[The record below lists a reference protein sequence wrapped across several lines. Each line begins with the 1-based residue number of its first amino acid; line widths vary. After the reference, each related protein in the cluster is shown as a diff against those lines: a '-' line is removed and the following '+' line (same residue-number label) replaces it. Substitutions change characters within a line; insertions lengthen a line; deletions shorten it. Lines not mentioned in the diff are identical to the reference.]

1 MATLGRLP
9 RNGDVVELDEV
20 TLTVERMEGRRID
33 RLRAV
38 TTSGK
43 GER

>member
-9 RNGDVVELDEV
+9 RNGDVVELGGV

-38 TTSGK
+38 TTPIEGAP
-43 GER
+43 